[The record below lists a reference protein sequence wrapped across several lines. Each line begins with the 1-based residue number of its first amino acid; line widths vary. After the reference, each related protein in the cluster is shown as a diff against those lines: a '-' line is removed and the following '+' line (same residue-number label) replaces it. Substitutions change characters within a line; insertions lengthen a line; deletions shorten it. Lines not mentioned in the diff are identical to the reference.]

1 MRFQMN
7 FLAGVEVMVLT
18 FLVLIS
24 LKTIGFFKVIL
35 ESFQLVFK
43 NLLALIIIMTLLL
56 LTFAVMIWILLGNK
70 YAIFSNPF

>member
-1 MRFQMN
+1 MN